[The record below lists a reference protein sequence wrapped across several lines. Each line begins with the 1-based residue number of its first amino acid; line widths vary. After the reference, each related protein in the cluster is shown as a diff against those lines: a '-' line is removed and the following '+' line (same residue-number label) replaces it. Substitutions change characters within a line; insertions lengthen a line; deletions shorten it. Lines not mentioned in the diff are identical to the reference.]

1 MLKKKSTIAFIIIII
16 FSVIMVFQ
24 LLFGKNSLWSQRRLY
39 NHIQALEQ
47 HIDYLKV
54 ELENEKKEN
63 ARLKTD
69 SFYLE
74 SIIRTRYGMSKSDEL
89 PVQFVDSPTHQQ

>member
-16 FSVIMVFQ
+16 FSVIMMFQ

-39 NHIQALEQ
+39 NHIQTLEQ
-47 HIDYLKV
+47 QIDFLKT
-54 ELENEKKEN
+54 ELENEKEEN
-63 ARLKTD
+63 RRLKTD

-74 SIIRTRYGMSKSDEL
+74 TIIRTRYGMSKSDEL